1 MKRLF
6 LVLGGVLALAALLA
20 AWSIARTFPRESGT
34 IRVPGH
40 AGAIRIDFDAHGVPT
55 IHARSIEDAMFGL
68 GYVHA
73 KDRLWQLEFE
83 RRVGSGRLAEILG
96 RGLLDADRFLR
107 TIGFRQAAE
116 ATWRGL
122 PPESRLPFEAYARG
136 VNAFVATSSSR
147 PIEFRLLRVDPEP
160 WRPED
165 SLVWAKMMAWDLA
178 GNARDEIRLARFA
191 AAVGPERAAE
201 LLPVASAEP
210 SILTP
215 EEWTPPR
222 PGAGSAGSRSGVAE
236 APGDPFESPWGPLA
250 ARFDALDALGFGG
263 ETLGSNSWVLSGART
278 ASGYPIL
285 ANDPHLGLKTPS
297 VWYLAAI
304 DAPGYRMSG
313 ATLPGIPSVIIGHN
327 DRIAWGV
334 TSIEPDV
341 QDLFVETVD
350 PADPGRYRNRGEWKS
365 FSVRNETIHV
375 RGAPDVPLV
384 VRGSVHGPIVTDVF
398 GGAASLG
405 KAVALRWTGLDDGDR
420 TAEAFFGLG
429 RARDWNGFLAA
440 AALLK
445 VPPQNLVYADVEGH
459 IGFVAAGDMPIRP
472 RADGRL
478 PVSGEGD
485 DDWAGVIPFE
495 QLPRVLDPA
504 KGYVVAA
511 NNRLVSG
518 PSGNAYG
525 LNWAEPYRAKR
536 IRDAIEAKPRWSVA
550 DSAALQLDRG
560 SGQADDL
567 LPLLLDT
574 TPLDA
579 ASRDALERLRGWNRE
594 MAPDSVPA
602 SIYAAL
608 YVALAKMPEDELGLG
623 GVPRGSTRGR
633 FLVRALSGNS
643 AWCDDVRTPIVET
656 CSDFKAAALRD
667 ALALLRRTL
676 GPDPSAWRWER
687 LHHAR
692 FPHDVFHQVAGLRRI
707 FDLSVGQGGDGST
720 VNVGAFSQD
729 GSFDM
734 TDGPSYRQVIDLS
747 DLARSRYVHT
757 TGQSGNV
764 FDRRYRDLLPEW
776 LAGRSF
782 EIGTAAPVT
791 TLVLE
796 P

>member
-1 MKRLF
+1 VRLKRLL
-6 LVLGGVLALAALLA
+6 LVLGGALLAAALLA
-20 AWSIARTFPRESGT
+20 AWEIRRTFPRESGT

-40 AGAIRIDFDAHGVPT
+40 AGTIRIDFDEHSVPT
-55 IHARSIEDAMFGL
+55 IHASSIPDGMFGL

-73 KDRLWQLEFE
+73 RDRLWQLEFE

-96 RGLLDADRFLR
+96 RSLVDADRFLR
-107 TIGFRQAAE
+107 TIGFRRAAE

-122 PPESRLPFEAYARG
+122 SAESRLPFEAYARG
-136 VNAFVATSSSR
+136 VNAFVASSAAR
-147 PIEFRLLRVDPEP
+147 PIEFRLLRVDAEP

-191 AAVGPERAAE
+191 AAVGAERAAE
-201 LLPVASAEP
+201 LLPVAATEP
-210 SILTP
+210 SILTA
-215 EEWTPPR
+215 EEWAPATGPPPSAASVSR
-222 PGAGSAGSRSGVAE
+222 GAPRG
-236 APGDPFESPWGPLA
+236 PWDSLA
-250 ARFDALDALGFGG
+250 ARFDTLDALGFGG

-278 ASGYPIL
+278 ESGKPIL

-304 DAPGYRMSG
+304 DVPGYALSG
-313 ATLPGIPSVIIGHN
+313 ATLPGIPGVIIGHN

-334 TSIEPDV
+334 TSVEPDV

-350 PADPGRYRNRGEWKS
+350 PSDPNRYRHRGEWKP
-365 FSVRNETIHV
+365 FSVRNETISV
-375 RGAPDVPLV
+375 RGAPDVALL

-420 TAEAFFGLG
+420 TAEAFFALG

-445 VPPQNLVYADVEGH
+445 VPPQNLVYADVDGH
-459 IGFVAAGDMPIRP
+459 VGYVAAGDMPIRP

-478 PVSGEGD
+478 PVPGEGD
-485 DDWAGVIPFE
+485 DDWTGMIPFAR
-495 QLPRVLDPA
+495 LPRVLDPA

-511 NNRLVSG
+511 NNHLVSG
-518 PSGNAYG
+518 PAGDAFGRS
-525 LNWAEPYRAKR
+525 WAEPYRAKR

-550 DSAALQLDRG
+550 DTAALQLDRA

-574 TPLDA
+574 APLDA
-579 ASRDALERLRGWNRE
+579 ASRDALERLRAWNRE

-602 SIYAAL
+602 SIYAAW
-608 YVALAKMPEDELGLG
+608 YVELAKMPEDELGA
-623 GVPRGSTRGR
+623 VPRGSTRGR
-633 FLVRALSGNS
+633 FLVRALSASFGS
-643 AWCDDVRTPIVET
+643 AWCDDVRTPRVET
-656 CSDFKAAALRD
+656 CAEFKAAALRD
-667 ALALLRRTL
+667 ALAVLRETL

-687 LHHAR
+687 LHRAR
-692 FPHDVFHQVAGLRRI
+692 FPHDVFHPVWGLRRI

-734 TDGPSYRQVIDLS
+734 TDGASYRQVIDLS

-776 LAGRSF
+776 RAGRSF

-791 TLVLE
+791 TLILE

>member
-1 MKRLF
+1 MKRVF
-6 LVLGGVLALAALLA
+6 LVLGGALLAAALLA
-20 AWSIARTFPRESGT
+20 VWEIRRTFPRESGT
-34 IRVPGH
+34 IHVPGH
-40 AGAIRIDFDAHGVPT
+40 AGTIRIDFDAHGVPT
-55 IHARSIEDAMFGL
+55 IHASSIPDAMFGL

-96 RGLLDADRFLR
+96 RSLVDADRFLR
-107 TIGFRQAAE
+107 TIGFRRAAE

-122 PPESRLPFEAYARG
+122 SPESRLPFEAYARG
-136 VNAFVATSSSR
+136 VNAFVASSAAR

-191 AAVGPERAAE
+191 AAVGAQRAAE
-201 LLPVASAEP
+201 LLPVAATEP
-210 SILTP
+210 SILTA
-215 EEWTPPR
+215 EEWSPPMESRAPSAVSSLSRGTPRGRGRGRGPW
-222 PGAGSAGSRSGVAE
+222 
-236 APGDPFESPWGPLA
+236 ESLA
-250 ARFDALDALGFGG
+250 ARFDTLDALGFGG

-278 ASGYPIL
+278 ESGKPIL

-304 DAPGYRMSG
+304 DAPGYALTG
-313 ATLPGIPSVIIGHN
+313 ATLPGIPGVIIGHN

-334 TSIEPDV
+334 TSVEPDV

-350 PADPGRYRNRGEWKS
+350 PADPNRYRHRGEWKP
-365 FSVRNETIHV
+365 FSVRNETIRV
-375 RGAPDVPLV
+375 RGAPSVALI

-398 GGAASLG
+398 GAASLG
-405 KAVALRWTGLDDGDR
+405 RAVALRWTGLDDGDR
-420 TAEAFFGLG
+420 TAEAFFALG
-429 RARDWNGFLAA
+429 RARDWDGFLAA

-445 VPPQNLVYADVEGH
+445 VPPQNLVYADVDGH
-459 IGFVAAGDMPIRP
+459 VGYVAAGDLPIRP

-485 DDWAGVIPFE
+485 DDWTGMIPFAR
-495 QLPRVLDPA
+495 LPRVLDPA

-511 NNRLVSG
+511 NNHLVSG
-518 PSGNAYG
+518 PAGDAFG
-525 LNWAEPYRAKR
+525 RNWAEPYRAKR
-536 IRDAIEAKPRWSVA
+536 LREAIEAKPRWSVV
-550 DSAALQLDRG
+550 DTAALQLDRA

-574 TPLDA
+574 VPLDA
-579 ASRDALERLRGWNRE
+579 GSRDALDRLRGWNRE

-602 SIYAAL
+602 SIYAAW
-608 YVALAKMPEDELGLG
+608 YVALARMPQDELGV
-623 GVPRGSTRGR
+623 VPRGRTRGR
-633 FLVRALSGNS
+633 FLVRALSAS
-643 AWCDDVRTPIVET
+643 PAWCDDVRTPKVET
-656 CSDFKAAALRD
+656 CAEFKAAALRD
-667 ALALLRRTL
+667 AVAVLRETL

-692 FPHDVFHQVAGLRRI
+692 FPHDPFHSVWGLRRV
-707 FDLSVGQGGDGST
+707 FDLSAGQGGDGST

-747 DLARSRYVHT
+747 DVARSRYVHT

-776 LAGRSF
+776 RAGRTF

-791 TLVLE
+791 MLVLE

>member
-1 MKRLF
+1 MKRLL
-6 LVLGGVLALAALLA
+6 LVLGGALLAAALLA
-20 AWSIARTFPRESGT
+20 AWEIRRTFPRESGT
-34 IRVPGH
+34 LRVPGH
-40 AGAIRIDFDAHGVPT
+40 AGTIRIDFDAHGVPT
-55 IHARSIEDAMFGL
+55 IHASSISDAMFGL

-96 RGLLDADRFLR
+96 RSLLDADRFLR
-107 TIGFRQAAE
+107 TIGFRRAAE

-122 PPESRLPFEAYARG
+122 PAESRLPFEAYARG
-136 VNAFVATSSSR
+136 VNAFVASSAAR

-191 AAVGPERAAE
+191 AAVGAERAAE
-201 LLPVASAEP
+201 LLPVAATEP
-210 SILTP
+210 SILTA
-215 EEWTPPR
+215 EEWAPEAGPPPPAASVSR
-222 PGAGSAGSRSGVAE
+222 GAARG
-236 APGDPFESPWGPLA
+236 PWDSLA

-278 ASGYPIL
+278 ESGKPIL

-304 DAPGYRMSG
+304 DAPGYALSG
-313 ATLPGIPSVIIGHN
+313 ATLPGIPGVIIGHN

-334 TSIEPDV
+334 TSVEPDV
-341 QDLFVETVD
+341 QDLFVESVD
-350 PADPGRYRNRGEWKS
+350 PADPTRYRHRGEWKP
-365 FSVRNETIHV
+365 FSVRNETISV
-375 RGAPDVPLV
+375 RGAPPVALV
-384 VRGSVHGPIVTDVF
+384 VRGSVHGPIVNDVF

-420 TAEAFFGLG
+420 TAEAFFALG

-445 VPPQNLVYADVEGH
+445 VPPQNLVYADVDGH
-459 IGFVAAGDMPIRP
+459 VGYVAAGDMPIRP

-485 DDWAGVIPFE
+485 DDWAGMIPFAR
-495 QLPRVLDPA
+495 LPRVLDPA

-511 NNRLVSG
+511 NNHLVSG
-518 PSGNAYG
+518 TAGDAFG

-550 DSAALQLDRG
+550 AAAALQLDRA

-574 TPLDA
+574 APLDA
-579 ASRDALERLRGWNRE
+579 ASRDALARLRGWNRE

-602 SIYAAL
+602 SIYAAW
-608 YVALAKMPEDELGLG
+608 YVELAKMPEDELGA
-623 GVPRGSTRGR
+623 VPRGRTRGR
-633 FLVRALSGNS
+633 FLVRALTASFSS
-643 AWCDDVRTPIVET
+643 AWCDDVRTPRVET
-656 CSDFKAAALRD
+656 CAEFKAAALRD
-667 ALALLRRTL
+667 AVGFLGRTL
-676 GPDPSAWRWER
+676 GPDPSAWHWER
-687 LHHAR
+687 LHRAL
-692 FPHDVFHQVAGLRRI
+692 FPHDVFHPVWGLSRI

-776 LAGRSF
+776 RAGRTF

-791 TLVLE
+791 TLILE